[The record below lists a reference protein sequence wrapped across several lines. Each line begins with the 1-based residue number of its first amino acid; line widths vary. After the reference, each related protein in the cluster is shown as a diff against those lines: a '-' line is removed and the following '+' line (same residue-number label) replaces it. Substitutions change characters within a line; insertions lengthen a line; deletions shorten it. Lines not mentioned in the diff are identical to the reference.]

1 MIRFNVVDRRTYLYE
16 GSWRNPE
23 NDLDTPI
30 FYYFIQPLTLAIEGN
45 QSREVVKPT
54 CVIGVHGEH
63 RFVKGDVIKLH
74 DGLELQVMEQS
85 FTYREGNIKIRHL
98 LKSKVLETA
107 VTLE

>member
-1 MIRFNVVDRRTYLYE
+1 MIKFNVVDRRTYIHE
-16 GSWRNPE
+16 GHWRNPE

-30 FYYFIQPLTLAIEGN
+30 FYYYIQPLTLAISGN

-54 CVIGVHGEH
+54 CVIGIHGEH
-63 RFVKGDVIKLH
+63 HFVKGDVITLH
-74 DGLELQVMEQS
+74 DGLQLQVTEQS